1 MPGVIQKFGHLIVV
15 ALLCSSG
22 LLGQT
27 ATVDLTAKGN
37 SSMDGISV
45 GPYTAT
51 INGVSTLV
59 ISDNYADIASV
70 NHTWN
75 ATTAGPSNMGGAT
88 LQEYEEAAYLASE
101 LLTAYS
107 SDKVVKEGELSFA
120 IWSIFDPAAL
130 ANLALYDT
138 ENGTSYA
145 TAAAAYLLAAAGQAD
160 SNFMVYT
167 PTAKAGTEFL
177 TMGPA
182 VPTGE
187 PAAPLLLAFDLLCVL
202 ALIFLLRR
210 YAVRRLPH

>member
-1 MPGVIQKFGHLIVV
+1 MRSAIQKFGHLTV
-15 ALLCSSG
+15 AGLLCSAG

-59 ISDNYADIASV
+59 ISDDYADIASV

-75 ATTAGPSNMGGAT
+75 ATTAGPSNMSGAT
-88 LQEYEEAAYLASE
+88 LQEYDEAAYLASE

-107 SDKVVKEGELSFA
+107 SGKVVKEGELSFA
-120 IWSIFDPAAL
+120 IWSIFDPTAL
-130 ANLALYDT
+130 VNLALYDT

-145 TAAAAYLLAAAGQAD
+145 VAAASYLLAAASQSD
-160 SNFMVYT
+160 SNFAVYT
-167 PTAKAGTEFL
+167 PTGKAGTEFL
-177 TMGPA
+177 TMDPP
-182 VPTGE
+182 VPTAE
-187 PAAPLLLAFDLLCVL
+187 PSALLLLGFDLFCVL

-210 YAVRRLPH
+210 YAVRRLPQ